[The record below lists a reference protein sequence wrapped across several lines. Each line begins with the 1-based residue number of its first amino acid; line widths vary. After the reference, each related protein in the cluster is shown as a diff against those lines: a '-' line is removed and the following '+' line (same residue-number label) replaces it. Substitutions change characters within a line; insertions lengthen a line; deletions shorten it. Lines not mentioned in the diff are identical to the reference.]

1 MKKNKILYLSYDGLL
16 EPLGESQILSYQYK
30 IANKYNVIIVSFE
43 KQKDLQNITK
53 LNLLKNNLKE
63 KKIIWNHV
71 LFSNNLKPISTIYNF
86 IKGFIL
92 IISILL
98 INKISIIHC
107 RGYVTFMMIYLLKYF
122 FKFKIL
128 FDMRGFWIDERIEWD
143 IWKKNVLKYNLFKYI
158 ESKLINNAN
167 AIVSLTSDAKNQIN
181 KILNKKIKNIYF
193 DTIHTCVDIQ
203 NYKIEKNK
211 SLHIKSDKIIFCHL
225 GAISTRYDFDK
236 VLWFIEEINK
246 YKKSELL
253 IINQKEHQFIKNKI
267 HSSKIDKS
275 IIKIISLDFKDVPK
289 YLANIDF
296 GIFFPK
302 DGFYLNG
309 FFPTKFAEFIA
320 SSKPIITYN
329 INKDFDNL
337 LNNYDVGITI
347 KRNQKNISNNDF
359 KKIIS
364 YKNSEK
370 LKFRTKKLIN
380 DHLSSNVG
388 VKKYLN
394 LYDKLI
400 SDA

>member
-30 IANKYNVIIVSFE
+30 IANKYNIIIVSFE
-43 KQKDLQNITK
+43 KLKDLQNTTK
-53 LNLLKNNLKE
+53 LNFLKNNLKE
-63 KKIIWNHV
+63 KKIIWNYV

-86 IKGFIL
+86 IKGFKL
-92 IISILL
+92 VISILL
-98 INKISIIHC
+98 VNKISIIHC
-107 RGYVTFMMIYLLKYF
+107 RGYVTFMMIYFLKYF

-143 IWKKNVLKYNLFKYI
+143 IWKKNALKYNLFKYI

-203 NYKIEKNK
+203 NYKIENNK
-211 SLHIKSDKIIFCHL
+211 SLHIESDKIIFCHL

-236 VLWFIEEINK
+236 VLWFIDEINK
-246 YKKSELL
+246 FKKSELL
-253 IINQKEHQFIKNKI
+253 IINQKEHQFIESKI
-267 HSSKIDKS
+267 LSSKIDKS
-275 IIKIISLDFKDVPK
+275 LIQIISLDFKDVPK

-337 LNNYDVGITI
+337 LNIYDVGITI

-359 KKIIS
+359 EKIIS

-394 LYDKLI
+394 LYDKLT

>member
-1 MKKNKILYLSYDGLL
+1 M
-16 EPLGESQILSYQYK
+16 
-30 IANKYNVIIVSFE
+30 
-43 KQKDLQNITK
+43 T
-53 LNLLKNNLKE
+53 
-63 KKIIWNHV
+63 
-71 LFSNNLKPISTIYNF
+71 
-86 IKGFIL
+86 
-92 IISILL
+92 
-98 INKISIIHC
+98 
-107 RGYVTFMMIYLLKYF
+107 
-122 FKFKIL
+122 
-128 FDMRGFWIDERIEWD
+128 
-143 IWKKNVLKYNLFKYI
+143 
-158 ESKLINNAN
+158 KLIN
-167 AIVSLTSDAKNQIN
+167 L
-181 KILNKKIKNIYF
+181 
-193 DTIHTCVDIQ
+193 
-203 NYKIEKNK
+203 
-211 SLHIKSDKIIFCHL
+211 
-225 GAISTRYDFDK
+225 
-236 VLWFIEEINK
+236 
-246 YKKSELL
+246 KSELL
-253 IINQKEHQFIKNKI
+253 IINQKEHQFIESKI
-267 HSSKIDKS
+267 LSSKIDKS
-275 IIKIISLDFKDVPK
+275 LIQIISLDFKDVPK

-347 KRNQKNISNNDF
+347 NRNQKNISNNDF

>member
-1 MKKNKILYLSYDGLL
+1 
-16 EPLGESQILSYQYK
+16 
-30 IANKYNVIIVSFE
+30 
-43 KQKDLQNITK
+43 
-53 LNLLKNNLKE
+53 
-63 KKIIWNHV
+63 
-71 LFSNNLKPISTIYNF
+71 
-86 IKGFIL
+86 
-92 IISILL
+92 
-98 INKISIIHC
+98 
-107 RGYVTFMMIYLLKYF
+107 
-122 FKFKIL
+122 
-128 FDMRGFWIDERIEWD
+128 MRGFWIDERIEWN
-143 IWKKNVLKYNLFKYI
+143 IWKKNALKYNLFKYI

-167 AIVSLTSDAKNQIN
+167 AIVSLTSDAKNQIS
-181 KILNKKIKNIYF
+181 KILNKKIQNIHF

-203 NYKIEKNK
+203 NYKIENNK
-211 SLHIKSDKIIFCHL
+211 SLHIKSNKIIFCHL

-236 VLWFIEEINK
+236 VLWFIEKINK
-246 YKKSELL
+246 FKKSELL

-309 FFPTKFAEFIA
+309 FFPTRFAEFIA

-337 LNNYDVGITI
+337 LNNYDVGVTI

>member
-1 MKKNKILYLSYDGLL
+1 MKKSKILYLSYDGLL

-30 IANKYNVIIVSFE
+30 IANKYNIIIVSFE
-43 KQKDLQNITK
+43 KRKDLQNTTK

-63 KKIIWNHV
+63 KKIVWKYV

-86 IKGFIL
+86 VKGFFL

-107 RGYVTFMMIYLLKYF
+107 RGYVSFMIIYLLKFF

-128 FDMRGFWIDERIEWD
+128 FDMRGFWIDERIEWN
-143 IWKKNVLKYNLFKYI
+143 IWKKNALKYNLFKYI

-167 AIVSLTSDAKNQIN
+167 AIVSLTNDAKNQIN

-203 NYKIEKNK
+203 NYKIDNNK
-211 SLHIKSDKIIFCHL
+211 SLYIKSDKIIFCHL

-236 VLWFIEEINK
+236 VLWFIDEINK
-246 YKKSELL
+246 FKKSELL
-253 IINQKEHQFIKNKI
+253 IINQKEHQFIENKI
-267 HSSKIDKS
+267 HSSKIDRS
-275 IIKIISLDFKDVPK
+275 LIKIISLDFKDVPK

-347 KRNQKNISNNDF
+347 KRNQKNLSNNDF

-380 DHLSSNVG
+380 DHLSSNIG